1 VSGAVKRAVEPL
13 QPVKEIRK
21 KSMPLLSPTDD
32 DSEAARSAWSDV
44 DHDRPVGGIAEHVR
58 ELATKYADLVGISL
72 LQALIER
79 EFCGRLAVVS
89 SFGAESAVLLAMAAE
104 IDRTTPVLFLDTGKL
119 FGETLRYRDRLTAR
133 LGLSDVRTITPDT
146 AQLSTVDPEG
156 MLWLRDPDACCR
168 VRKIEPLARALFG
181 FDAWVSG
188 RKRYH
193 GANRAALPIFEADGK
208 GRIKINPL
216 AGWSRARV
224 EEEFIR
230 RDLPRHPLEADGYLS
245 IGCMTC
251 TDRVRPDEDR
261 RAGRW
266 RGLAKTECGIH
277 LPGPGRVEP

>member
-1 VSGAVKRAVEPL
+1 MSMQLFSPVGDEP
-13 QPVKEIRK
+13 
-21 KSMPLLSPTDD
+21 
-32 DSEAARSAWSDV
+32 EAAFTAAPDVNEDRSVAGV
-44 DHDRPVGGIAEHVR
+44 AERVR
-58 ELATKYADLVGISL
+58 KLAAGYAGLDGISL
-72 LQALIER
+72 LRPLTAH
-79 EFCGRLAVVS
+79 EFRGRLAVVS
-89 SFGAESAVLLAMAAE
+89 SFEAESAVILAIVAE
-104 IDRTTPVLFLDTGKL
+104 IDRKTPVLFLDTGKL

-133 LGLSDVRTITPDT
+133 LGLSDVRTIAPDAT
-146 AQLSTVDPEG
+146 QLSAADLDG

-168 VRKIEPLARALFG
+168 MRKIEPLARALGG

-193 GANRAALPIFEADGK
+193 GAARTALPIFEADGR

-224 EEEFIR
+224 REEFVR
-230 RDLPRHPLEADGYLS
+230 RDLPRHPLEADGYRS

-251 TDRVRPDEDR
+251 TNRVRPDEDP

-277 LPGPGRVEP
+277 LPGPRRVEP